1 MKILQMHTEFIEY
14 TPVKKE
20 IAGAEEADS
29 KTAREDDIVV
39 LFTAVEKGDDGAL
52 AKQAVEEAA
61 DFLGKLGT
69 KRVMIYPFAHLS
81 QNLASPRDALGVLLE
96 MEEGARA
103 RGLDVRRAPFGWT
116 KALQVKVKGHPLA
129 EMSRSYSHEKGAPPP
144 PAARPKRELTEAE
157 AMARLKRSDFVNLPE
172 TDHRIIGE
180 RLDLFSFQEV
190 SPGMVYLHE
199 KGLMLRNL
207 LVDYL
212 REELRKGGYQEVS
225 TPSLANTAL
234 WQVSGHTAH
243 YRENMFLTALGTEEM
258 GMKPMNCPSH
268 FLIYKSRKWSFR
280 ELPVRYATFDPLFRN
295 ELSGVASGLFRV
307 KALSQDD
314 AHVVAMEGQAEEELS
329 KMLGMMERVYG
340 VFGLEYKVKIS
351 TRPDD
356 SMGTEE
362 EWKRA
367 TDTLIRVV
375 KSKGWKYEIKDKEG
389 NFYSPK
395 IDVDIRD
402 SLGREWQ
409 CGTFQLDLQMP
420 KRFRLAYK
428 VKEKVGA
435 FYGPKLDVDVK
446 DSMGREWQNSTI
458 QLDYQLPQRFRLT
471 YAGSDGKEHTP
482 VVLHRTI
489 LGSLERFMGI
499 LLEHYKGSLPV
510 WLSPVQARVI
520 PLSDENAAYARG
532 VLDALTEGG
541 VRAEGDF
548 DSGTIG
554 AKIRDAQLQ
563 KIPYALVVGK
573 KEEGSKTVAVRARGG
588 EQTFGVKVDEF
599 VARVKAES
607 AAHR

>member
-1 MKILQMHTEFIEY
+1 LKILQMHADFIEY

-20 IAGAEEADS
+20 IKGAEETEP
-29 KTAREDDIVV
+29 KTVREDDIVV
-39 LFTAVEKGDDGAL
+39 LFTAFESGDDGELVKKSVAES
-52 AKQAVEEAA
+52 KE
-61 DFLGKLGT
+61 FLGKLGT
-69 KRVMIYPFAHLS
+69 RRVLIYPFAHLS
-81 QNLASPRDALGVLLE
+81 QNLASPSDALSLLLE
-96 MEEGARA
+96 MEKEAKA
-103 RGLDVRRAPFGWT
+103 AGLEVRRAPFGWT
-116 KALQVKVKGHPLA
+116 KALQIKVKGHPLA
-129 EMSRSYSHEKGAPPP
+129 EMSRSYSHGAPA
-144 PAARPKRELTEAE
+144 AARPPRARRELSSEE

-180 RLDLFSFQEV
+180 RQDLFSLQEV

-199 KGLMLRNL
+199 KGLRVRNIL
-207 LVDYL
+207 IDFM
-212 REELRKGGYQEVS
+212 RSELAKGGYQEVS

-234 WQVSGHTAH
+234 WQVSGHSAH
-243 YRENMFLTALGTEEM
+243 YRDNMFLTSMGDDEM

-268 FLIYKSRKWSFR
+268 FLIYKTRKWSFR

-307 KALSQDD
+307 KILSQDD
-314 AHVVAMEGQAEEELS
+314 AHIIAMEEQAEEELS
-329 KMLGMMERVYG
+329 KMLDMMQRVYR

-356 SMGTEE
+356 YMGTDD

-367 TDTLIRVV
+367 TDTLIKVV
-375 KSKGWKYEIKDKEG
+375 KGKGWAYEIKEKEG

-395 IDVDIRD
+395 IDVDIKD

-420 KRFRLAYK
+420 KRFKLAY
-428 VKEKVGA
+428 
-435 FYGPKLDVDVK
+435 
-446 DSMGREWQNSTI
+446 T
-458 QLDYQLPQRFRLT
+458 
-471 YAGSDGKEHTP
+471 GSDGKEHTP

-499 LLEHYKGSLPV
+499 MLEHYRGALPV

-520 PLSDENAAYARG
+520 PLSDEHLPYAKG
-532 VLDALTEGG
+532 VLDAVSMGG

-548 DSGTIG
+548 DSGTMG

-563 KIPYALVVGK
+563 KVPYMLVVGK
-573 KEEGSKTVAVRARGG
+573 KEEESKTVAVRTRGG
-588 EQTFGVKVDEF
+588 EQTFGVKVDDFCSRVRGE
-599 VARVKAES
+599 VAAFK
-607 AAHR
+607 

>member
-1 MKILQMHTEFIEY
+1 MHTDFIEY

-20 IAGAEEADS
+20 IAGAEEADP

-420 KRFRLAYK
+420 KRFRLAY
-428 VKEKVGA
+428 
-435 FYGPKLDVDVK
+435 
-446 DSMGREWQNSTI
+446 T
-458 QLDYQLPQRFRLT
+458 
-471 YAGSDGKEHTP
+471 GSDGKEHTP